1 MHNVKI
7 KYEKGPVLQNKG
19 ERGVDASSKSGDDIL
34 HAYLMQNPLITNL
47 TFGKHTTLVIIITL
61 HIRHKINL
69 WNKFITHIFNSGTE
83 TENSKLNELYSHSW
97 IWRLFYGAHTTF
109 LSCSRNLPLG
119 AIPSQFL
126 ANQAFPEKV
135 KEFVP

>member
-1 MHNVKI
+1 MKRGLYYKI
-7 KYEKGPVLQNKG
+7 KG
-19 ERGVDASSKSGDDIL
+19 RGGLMQSARVKMKIL

-61 HIRHKINL
+61 HIRHSINL

-97 IWRLFYGAHTTF
+97 IWRLFYGAHTIF

-126 ANQAFPEKV
+126 ANQAFPEKA